1 MSGWREVT
9 TVQFVERRWNLMR
22 QYTLDNLEVD
32 KATSKD
38 SSQAAV
44 KRKITKNQREFEFEV
59 SILGIVQHKK
69 YRVSRAWD
77 GSTDLETINTQQV
90 HSSTSENAM
99 NLSSDVHGLPKA
111 SVSDAEIKPNDLP
124 YHNGVEHV
132 HASYLKPAAICEI
145 WFALSGILDQF
156 LEWSPI
162 NREIYLDRLA
172 IRYDRDGEPSQLALI
187 DVFVSTENPLKEP
200 PLITANTVL
209 SILSVDYPTDKVF
222 CYVSDDGSAMLTF
235 EALSETV
242 SWKLQEAIAPKFE
255 EECCFWKAC

>member
-1 MSGWREVT
+1 MSVLPS
-9 TVQFVERRWNLMR
+9 VQPFHEIAYPLWL
-22 QYTLDNLEVD
+22 
-32 KATSKD
+32 TS
-38 SSQAAV
+38 
-44 KRKITKNQREFEFEV
+44 
-59 SILGIVQHKK
+59 
-69 YRVSRAWD
+69 
-77 GSTDLETINTQQV
+77 
-90 HSSTSENAM
+90 
-99 NLSSDVHGLPKA
+99 
-111 SVSDAEIKPNDLP
+111 
-124 YHNGVEHV
+124 
-132 HASYLKPAAICEI
+132 AICEI

-156 LEWSPI
+156 PKWSPI

-200 PLITANTVL
+200 PLIIANIVL
-209 SILSVDYPTDKVF
+209 SILSIDYPTNKVF